1 MARAIK
7 PLDRAR
13 TSDQVS
19 YAANSQYVAQ
29 RIANTWGRR
38 ADVVYPPVDVLRIRS
53 GSWRAE
59 LTERDHEVL
68 GAIPEDFV
76 FTASRLVSYKRIDL
90 SIEFAAANDCPLVVA
105 GDGPERQA
113 LEGLAAARGVPVT
126 FLGRVSDPLLFA
138 LYEKCLMF
146 VFLAIEDFGIMP
158 VEAMASGAPA
168 VVRSAGGARESVD
181 RLGGGDVLDPGA
193 GPGESRD
200 AFDSALAVPRGP
212 VLADKAEYFSNEAFR
227 ARIIEWAQLP

>member
-1 MARAIK
+1 M
-7 PLDRAR
+7 
-13 TSDQVS
+13 S

-68 GAIPEDFV
+68 SAIPKDFV

-105 GDGPERQA
+105 GDGPEREA
-113 LEGLAAARGVPVT
+113 LESLAAARGVAVT
-126 FLGRVSDPLLFA
+126 FVGRVSDPLLFA

-168 VVRSAGGARESVD
+168 VVSSAGGARESVD

-193 GPGESRD
+193 GPDQTRR
-200 AFDSALAVPRGP
+200 AFESALAVPRGS
-212 VLADKAEYFSNEAFR
+212 VLAYKAEYFSNEAFR